1 MEFSSF
7 RPVAFAAHLDFGTFS
22 SHPFAMATVTQ
33 NNRDSRGGTSALR
46 LRVSRARNFFKALLV
61 CVLTLAPLPAAS
73 MHATSHFA
81 LDRHS
86 NIGTSANLSGDE
98 TNSDAGAGL
107 LGGLEHHA
115 CSSPCLSTPHS
126 RSYYVVSSFEGA
138 RIRYP
143 VYADADRASFKPDPL
158 QKPPRLTHSA

>member
-7 RPVAFAAHLDFGTFS
+7 RLVVFDAHLDFDTFN
-22 SHPFAMATVTQ
+22 SHPFAMATVIQ
-33 NNRDSRGGTSALR
+33 NNRGSRSVTSALR

-61 CVLTLAPLPAAS
+61 CILALVPLPAAS
-73 MHATSHFA
+73 AHTSHFSV
-81 LDRHS
+81 DRHS
-86 NIGTSANLSGDE
+86 SVGTSASLSGDK

-115 CSSPCLSTPHS
+115 CSSPCLSTPHL
-126 RSYYVVSSFEGA
+126 RSYYVVASFEGA

-143 VYADADRASFKPDPL
+143 IYADADRASFKPDPL
-158 QKPPRLTHSA
+158 RKPPRSTYSA